1 MSCINDKFFKF
12 LVYKFLKFRLISK
25 NNTRVV
31 FCKWQLYYC
40 FDLSHLY
47 TYVHTHTHTQT
58 HTHTNTHTD
67 LDFAIVWKDREIKKH
82 EQFRQCWSP
91 KSNTQKFMFFN
102 ENIRSKK
109 TSR

>member
-1 MSCINDKFFKF
+1 MLCFASGNCI
-12 LVYKFLKFRLISK
+12 
-25 NNTRVV
+25 VV
-31 FCKWQLYYC
+31 LTC
-40 FDLSHLY
+40 HIY
-47 TYVHTHTHTQT
+47 THMCTHTHTHTQTHTHT

-67 LDFAIVWKDREIKKH
+67 LDFAIFWKDREIKKH
-82 EQFRQCWSP
+82 EQLRQCWSQ